1 MTNLIAQ
8 ATVLQND
15 LGVGD
20 EKLIVIQQAMRNYA
34 AGTMNIAK
42 ILIEKRESPETI
54 RKFIEPHGLS
64 YDGKAK
70 KFI

>member
-8 ATVLQND
+8 ATVLQNE

-20 EKLIVIQQAMRNYA
+20 DKLILIQQAMRNYA
-34 AGTMNIAK
+34 AGTVNVAK

-54 RKFIEPHGLS
+54 RKFIEPHGLT
-64 YDGKAK
+64 YDGTK
-70 KFI
+70 KLFK